1 MCFLIRRAWQGRC
14 VRHPRAAALCS
25 EATMGK
31 RDRNMPNE
39 RVRNQHGAR
48 RAPAHMH
55 AHARAHAGALTAR
68 PQWVRA
74 PGAQVFERHPMRVG
88 ANDPRVP
95 TFYVRP
101 RWESAVRG
109 MAVRASAPCLRPAG
123 WSRVRPHRHNESHV
137 PMRAYP
143 LSGNGSRVHNPHWVR
158 DHHPGYE
165 RRCSCML
172 VRIVPFGM
180 MPLCPLA

>member
-1 MCFLIRRAWQGRC
+1 MC
-14 VRHPRAAALCS
+14 VRRPRPRSVLRRLWASVTGTCRTNAYAIIL
-25 EATMGK
+25 
-31 RDRNMPNE
+31 
-39 RVRNQHGAR
+39 HGAR
-48 RAPAHMH
+48 RAHAHMH
-55 AHARAHAGALTAR
+55 AHTRAHADALTAR
-68 PQWVRA
+68 PQRVRA